1 MAIFF
6 EIPLLE
12 KTADQTLDVTI
23 AEVPYTL
30 RVLWNERFQYF
41 SLSISEKG
49 GDAILTNVKM
59 VQNFPLVRHYRRLPF
74 AGDLY
79 FLHHAGKVT
88 RPTYDDLGPTGYG
101 LFYYDPE
108 TLIEYPLPLT
118 AEA

>member
-6 EIPLLE
+6 EIPLLK
-12 KTADQTLDVTI
+12 KTADQTLDVAI
-23 AEVPYTL
+23 ADVPYTI

-49 GDAILTNVKM
+49 GDPILTNVKM
-59 VQNFPLVRHYRRLPF
+59 VQNYPLVSIYRRLTF

-79 FLHHAGKVT
+79 FLHHAGKT
-88 RPTYDDLGPTGYG
+88 YRPGYDDLGGTGYG

-108 TLIEYPLPLT
+108 TPVSYPVPLK
-118 AEA
+118 AGG